1 MAGNNHLRKQQ
12 MIYLKTPEEIELMG
26 RACDLTSRTLAEM
39 AKWVAPGVTTNKLDS
54 VAKEF
59 ILDNGGRAACLG
71 YGGFPGAVCMEVNEI
86 VVHGFPSSYT
96 LREGDIIGLD
106 VVVELDG
113 YNGDMC
119 YTFPVGQVD
128 EKVMQLMRTT
138 KESLYK
144 GIDAC
149 REGNRIGDIA
159 NAVQTYCER
168 RGYSVVREMC
178 GHGIGRKMH
187 EDPEVPNYGRRG
199 TGPVI
204 RNGLCIA
211 IEPMI
216 NLGSRNIVIE
226 ADGWTCRTRDRKPS
240 AHYEHTVAVLDGQT
254 RILTTFDYVAQVLG
268 DRFI

>member
-1 MAGNNHLRKQQ
+1 
-12 MIYLKTPEEIELMG
+12 MIYLKTPEEINLMHK
-26 RACDLTSRTLAEM
+26 ACELTSRVLGEM
-39 AKWVAPGVTTNKLDS
+39 SAWVKPGVTTHKIDS

-59 ILDNGGRAACLG
+59 ILDNGGRPACLG
-71 YGGFPGAVCMEVNEI
+71 YGGFPGAVCIEVNEV

-96 LREGDIIGLD
+96 LREGDIVGLD

-119 YTFPVGQVD
+119 YTFPVGDVD
-128 EKVMQLMRTT
+128 EKVVELMRTT

-144 GIDAC
+144 GIAAC
-149 REGNRIGDIA
+149 KEGARIGDIA
-159 NAVQTYCER
+159 NAVQTFCEH
-168 RGYSVVREMC
+168 RGYTVVREMC

-204 RNGLCIA
+204 KNGMCLC

-226 ADGWTCRTRDRKPS
+226 KDGWTCRTKDRKPS
-240 AHYEHTVAVLDGQT
+240 AHYEHTLAVLNGQT
-254 RILTTFDYVAQVLG
+254 EVLTTFDYVKEVLG